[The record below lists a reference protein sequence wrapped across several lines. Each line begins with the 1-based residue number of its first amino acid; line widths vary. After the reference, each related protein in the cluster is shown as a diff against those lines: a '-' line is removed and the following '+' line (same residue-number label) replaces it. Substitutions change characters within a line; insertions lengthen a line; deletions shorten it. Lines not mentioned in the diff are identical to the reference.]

1 MKTPDHILIR
11 KAIAGDRRAFEQLYH
26 KYHAQIYSTLAQRIS
41 DRDAVDDLVQNTF
54 FRAYR
59 SLHTFKGRAAFSTW
73 LTQIALN
80 AYRSHLRSQHVR
92 QNWIRQTEDP
102 EAVHNVLR
110 DLAPDNRPD
119 RIVEHR
125 ERIALVQKSIQNLP
139 ERYRKAMWLR
149 YVMDWSYEE
158 ITQVLQVPLGTLKTW
173 MFRARQQ
180 LKAEFLKLDLQPG

>member
-1 MKTPDHILIR
+1 MKTSDHILIR
-11 KAIAGDRRAFEQLYH
+11 AAIAGDRSAFEQLYH
-26 KYHAQIYSTLAQRIS
+26 KYHSQIYSTLAQRVS
-41 DRDAVDDLVQNTF
+41 DRDTVDDLMQNTF
-54 FRAYR
+54 YRAYR

-80 AYRSHLRSQHVR
+80 SYRSHLRSQHVR

-119 RIVEHR
+119 QIVEHR
-125 ERIALVQKSIQNLP
+125 ERIALVQKSIQKLP

-158 ITQVLQVPLGTLKTW
+158 ITQVLQVPIGTLKTW